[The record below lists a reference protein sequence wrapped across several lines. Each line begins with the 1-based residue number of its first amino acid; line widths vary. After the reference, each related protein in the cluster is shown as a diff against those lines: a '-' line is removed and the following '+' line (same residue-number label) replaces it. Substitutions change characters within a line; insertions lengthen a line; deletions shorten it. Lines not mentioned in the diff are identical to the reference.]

1 MMLYIDFF
9 ADIGECNMRTDLSR
23 VNTQQFEWW
32 GSLRLW
38 PVLIGQQNNLVIIS
52 QSIIKCD
59 FVYP

>member
-38 PVLIGQQNNLVIIS
+38 PVLIGQQTT
-52 QSIIKCD
+52 
-59 FVYP
+59 